1 MFEGITRR
9 LQDNEFVTMV
19 AGQTEAEADPDQV
32 TINEEDTE
40 PTTEANMMTS
50 IESTAYSAET
60 SGMSDEE
67 ADAYLRRYPDVGNYG
82 NRVAARKHWVDY
94 GRKEGRNGKV
104 DGDLDNAE
112 VICYKDFYDD
122 TEQ

>member
-1 MFEGITRR
+1 M
-9 LQDNEFVTMV
+9 
-19 AGQTEAEADPDQV
+19 
-32 TINEEDTE
+32 TINDGDTE
-40 PTTEANMMTS
+40 PSTEANMMTTV
-50 IESTAYSAET
+50 ESTAYSRET

-67 ADAYLRRYPDVGNYG
+67 ADAYLRRYPDVGNIG

-94 GRKEGRNGKV
+94 GRKEGRNKAV
-104 DGDLDNAE
+104 DGDLSNEE